1 MVLKFRVELMEG
13 ALAQFVIALNQKRT
27 ERTLRKRCRATGL
40 VGQDA
45 EFHVHI
51 GKLRKCVVV
60 TAERDTTQREKA
72 FLGYGKHIRLHPANF
87 VQLDPPIGQRWIDK
101 KLRESGVV
109 DCLYFGD
116 NKRARFTNLGE
127 QILNLSDPRQVFV
140 IRAVLGQLQLG
151 VVIDAF
157 DFQLER
163 LFKLKYFGKRLRR
176 LPYSTLPTFE
186 FRIRPLKPAKIL
198 LPLADIRK
206 ELRQV
211 PFVGLGNLR
220 AGWNM
225 TGRHLQTFDVQL
237 STPQMCCS
245 TRHFTEMSYNFVPNA
260 RIAGWR
266 AILRMAFSSNS
277 FPGEILCHGDAPE
290 GCGS

>member
-27 ERTLRKRCRATGL
+27 ERTLRKRCLATGL
-40 VGQDA
+40 VGQDP
-45 EFHVHI
+45 ELHVHI

-140 IRAVLGQLQLG
+140 IRAVLGQLQRG

-176 LPYSTLPTFE
+176 LPYSTLPPFE
-186 FRIRPLKPAKIL
+186 FRKRPLKPGKIF

-220 AGWNM
+220 AGWN
-225 TGRHLQTFDVQL
+225 GQRHPGNVQRPT
-237 STPQMCCS
+237 SNVQYRNPESDCS
-245 TRHFTEMSYNFVPNA
+245 M
-260 RIAGWR
+260 
-266 AILRMAFSSNS
+266 RMFGVERPA
-277 FPGEILCHGDAPE
+277 C
-290 GCGS
+290 